1 MKEIRMSDSE
11 CRLLSVIWESEPVN
25 STELVRL
32 CEQRLQWKK
41 STTYT
46 ILKKLEQKGAV
57 RNDRATVTALIDRQQ
72 VIRQEGQELLH
83 RTGSSLPDF
92 FAAFLKDRTLSAEEA
107 GRIYRMIRDSQEK

>member
-1 MKEIRMSDSE
+1 MCEIRMSDAE
-11 CRLLSVIWESEPVN
+11 CRLLSVIWEAEPVN

-32 CEQRLQWKK
+32 CAQRFGWKK

-57 RNDRATVTALIDRQQ
+57 RNDSATVTSRVDRQQ
-72 VIRQEGQELLH
+72 VIRQEGRELLH

-92 FAAFLKDRTLSAEEA
+92 FAAFLKDRKLNEEEA
-107 GRIYRMIRDSQEK
+107 QRIYQMIRDAQEK